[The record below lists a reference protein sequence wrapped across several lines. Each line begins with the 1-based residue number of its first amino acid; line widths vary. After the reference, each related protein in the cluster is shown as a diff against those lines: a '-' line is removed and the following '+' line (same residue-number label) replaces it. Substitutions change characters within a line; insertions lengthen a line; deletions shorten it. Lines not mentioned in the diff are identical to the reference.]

1 MGRQKTLWIDEECW
15 KKLEA
20 MEGTSVSAKVR
31 RCIVAAD
38 VGDDARVEA
47 LKRQITVLEN
57 KLAKQP
63 RRMNSA

>member
-1 MGRQKTLWIDEECW
+1 MWIDEECW

-20 MEGTSVSAKVR
+20 MEGDSVSAKVR